1 MKDPVQI
8 AIQLEINALQLR
20 IVAIEELVHSSLKPH
35 KRNLIDREEA
45 DWLASYLE
53 YAYEEGDTSRAWDE
67 NFRLWLAEQL
77 VEASESYRCWVEDNE
92 HKAAMRRGMPSPW
105 LKRIS

>member
-1 MKDPVQI
+1 MKDPVQM
-8 AIQLEINALQLR
+8 ALQLEINALQLR
-20 IVAIEELVHSSLKPH
+20 IVAMEELVHSSLKPH

-45 DWLASYLE
+45 DWLTSHLE
-53 YAYEEGDTSRAWDE
+53 YACESGGWEIAAD
-67 NFRLWLAEQL
+67 FLPWLAEQL

-105 LKRIS
+105 SKRIS

>member
-1 MKDPVQI
+1 MKDPVQM
-8 AIQLEINALQLR
+8 ALQLDINALQLR
-20 IVAIEELVHSSLKPH
+20 MVAIEKLVHSSLKPY
-35 KRNLIDREEA
+35 KRDLIDHEEA
-45 DWLASYLE
+45 EWLAYHLE
-53 YAYEEGDTSRAWDE
+53 YACESEGWEMAAD
-67 NFRLWLAEQL
+67 FRPWLAGQL